1 MTCQAE
7 AEAEPEAEAEAEVE
21 LIVCPATSLTRLDPP
36 ARLQVVARIP
46 GYNL

>member
-1 MTCQAE
+1 MTCRAE
-7 AEAEPEAEAEAEVE
+7 AEAEAEAEVE
-21 LIVCPATSLTRLDPP
+21 LIVCPTTFLTRLDLL